1 MKQFTFRIEAL
12 FMHIIFG
19 IIIENS
25 AKVVPKGKL

>member
-12 FMHIIFG
+12 FMYIILG
-19 IIIENS
+19 MIIEDS